1 MSNVRVT
8 YSGLISFVI
17 GLISVITG
25 IIFTLI
31 ITRRL
36 SPEEFGTWGLVGGL
50 ITYVLISEP
59 IISFWL
65 IRQTARGKNF
75 GKTPIYSSAIF
86 SAIGMGVYI
95 LIAYYVGLQSD
106 ADLSGLLLAT
116 ILIPFLFITKTLTA
130 IALGYKPQLVSYGIL
145 AFETIKIPF
154 GLIFVYFLD
163 LGIDGAILATAIAY
177 LGNLIV
183 LAILVRDKIKEKFQ
197 FNVLKNWIRL
207 SWIPLY
213 SNVSELVFSLDVL
226 IFLVITG
233 SVVGV
238 AYFAVGLTV
247 VSLIGHSG
255 LITRGLYAKLL
266 AGGEKI
272 HLQENLRLFF
282 YFAFPLSA
290 LTLSFAKPALF
301 ALNPIYVIV
310 VPVVLFLTIR
320 GFLYQFNRI
329 LYTSLQGIEEVD
341 INEKSTFRDYIKSK
355 LAFLPTLRLIEFSL
369 YVITLAIILLID
381 SKGEQL
387 DLVIRWSVVILFVQ
401 IPFSIYLYMLIR
413 KNFILKV
420 GFVSL
425 IKYLVTSVIVFGITF
440 YFMNEHLVYNE
451 KIFEFIPSLIPYLVL
466 SVGSYILITYS
477 IDSKTRNLVKGIINE
492 FKH

>member
-1 MSNVRVT
+1 LSNVRVT

-31 ITRRL
+31 VTRQL
-36 SPEEFGTWGLVGGL
+36 SPEEFGTWGLIGGL

-59 IISFWL
+59 IISFWVT
-65 IRQTARGKNF
+65 RQTARGKNLGRTSIF
-75 GKTPIYSSAIF
+75 SSAVF
-86 SAIGMGVYI
+86 SAIGMSAYI
-95 LIAYYVGLQSD
+95 IIAYYVGLQSD

-130 IALGYKPQLVSYGIL
+130 IALGYKPQSVSYGLL
-145 AFETIKIPF
+145 AFEIIKIPF

-163 LGIDGAILATAIAY
+163 MGIEGAILATAIAY

-197 FNVLKNWIRL
+197 FSVLKNWMRL

-213 SNVSELVFSLDVL
+213 SNVSELVFTLDVM
-226 IFLVITG
+226 IFSVITG

-238 AYFAVGLTV
+238 AYFAVGLSV
-247 VSLIGHSG
+247 VSLVGHSG

-266 AGGEKI
+266 AGGEKT

-282 YFAFPLSA
+282 YFAFPLTA
-290 LTLSFAKPALF
+290 FTLSFAKPGLF

-320 GFLYQFNRI
+320 AFLYQFNGI
-329 LYTSLQGIEEVD
+329 LYTALQGIEKVD
-341 INEKSTFRDYIKSK
+341 INEKSTFREYIKSK

-369 YVITLAIILLID
+369 YVIALAVILLID
-381 SKGEQL
+381 SNGEQL
-387 DLVIRWSVVILFVQ
+387 ELVIKWSAIILFVQ
-401 IPFSIYLYMLIR
+401 IPFSIYLYILIR
-413 KNFILKV
+413 KNFTLKV

-425 IKYLVTSVIVFGITF
+425 IKYLATSVLVFGITF

-451 KIFEFIPSLIPYLVL
+451 KIFEFAPSLIPYLVI
-466 SVGSYILITYS
+466 SIGSYILITYA
-477 IDSKTRNLVKGIINE
+477 IDSKTKILVKRILNE
-492 FKH
+492 IKH